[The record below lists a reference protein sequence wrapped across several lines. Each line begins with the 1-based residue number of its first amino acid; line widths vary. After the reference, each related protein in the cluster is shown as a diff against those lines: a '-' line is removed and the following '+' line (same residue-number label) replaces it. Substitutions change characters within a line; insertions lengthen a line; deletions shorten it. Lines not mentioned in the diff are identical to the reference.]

1 MSNKAERRPA
11 KKERHARHLFQSAG
25 GFRARRQ
32 HALRKAKRV
41 LYALGALLVCL
52 LLFGV
57 SPFTVLSLK

>member
-1 MSNKAERRPA
+1 MSNKAERRPTRE
-11 KKERHARHLFQSAG
+11 ERHARHPFQSAG

-32 HALRKAKRV
+32 RALRKGKRV
-41 LYALGALLVCL
+41 LYAFGALLVCL